1 MPILGPCAQIGTK
14 NEFPRKNPLSF
25 FQYLNY
31 LPLCQKIWK
40 KAIEP
45 FLRKFSEGHTKNQ
58 FISLISLWDTANSRV
73 LQLIEKSCNLIGQ
86 QHFGPM
92 LAEPEL
98 WNLNQNYE
106 FTRHNAIVISCDEQM
121 QISSFSWF
129 EHFPVK
135 VNDVTIKI

>member
-1 MPILGPCAQIGTK
+1 MPILGHCAQIGTK

-25 FQYLNY
+25 FSIFG
-31 LPLCQKIWK
+31 LPKNQKK
-40 KAIEP
+40 KANEP
-45 FLRKFSEGHTKNQ
+45 FLRKLSEVHTKNQ

-86 QHFGPM
+86 QHFGPI

-121 QISSFSWF
+121 EISSFSLF

>member
-1 MPILGPCAQIGTK
+1 MCPFWAIVPKLGPKMNFLEKILCH
-14 NEFPRKNPLSF
+14 FL
-25 FQYLNY
+25 QYLDY
-31 LPLCQKIWK
+31 LKIKK
-40 KAIEP
+40 KANEP
-45 FLRKFSEGHTKNQ
+45 FLRKLSEVHTKNQ

-86 QHFGPM
+86 QHFGPI

-121 QISSFSWF
+121 EISSFSLF